1 MTDLS
6 IEFDCILYDLLIA
19 KLEAYGFQIDALKLV
34 YDYLL
39 YRKQR
44 AKINEAFSSW
54 KNIEY
59 GVSQGSILGPRLFDI
74 QLCDLFY
81 IFEDLDTASYAD
93 DATICAVKKKKQ
105 SVIDESEKLS
115 LLLFKW
121 FNDNFIKANIKKK
134 VYFFRAAM
142 NQLQ

>member
-54 KNIEY
+54 KKNRIWCFTRVY
-59 GVSQGSILGPRLFDI
+59 SWSTSLQYTF
-74 QLCDLFY
+74 CDLFY
-81 IFEDLDTASYAD
+81 FFENLDIASYAD
-93 DATICAVKKKKQ
+93 DATICAVKKKKP

-115 LLLFKW
+115 LLLFNW

-134 VYFFRAAM
+134 G
-142 NQLQ
+142 LLL